1 MKTTEGSVVTTESP
15 TLVVA
20 SAWNERISGFS
31 TVVGKS
37 PEVITEALK
46 ALVGEPG
53 PDALAALSD
62 PTAVLDTD
70 LQGVLVSAGPAI
82 PLGIFRKNLPKLRGP
97 QAVLTPSASSEAT
110 SGTTFDA
117 VLPTVPEDNSFLEL
131 LKVGGVLK
139 PAATEVLSA
148 IKAALASRL
157 GVYALPDLI
166 IEKMELFADAQDEPV
181 GEAFFELRKLVIKRS
196 YGDVLSVLGVEGSFV
211 SEKRKTAFLARV
223 DDNLWREVRSFYD
236 QIVAWQN
243 SWMTGVSNPGMAL
256 TMLAMTSAGGRGS
269 VMPPGMMQPPETDGI
284 RDAAESVINNI
295 NKVFAGVGVPI
306 ARALAY
312 DATRIKAVLESP
324 GLPAAL
330 GATNREQMLKMLGVT
345 VGADYVRLERNLA
358 RFVLGVMKLPEVP
371 SGNDEYLY
379 LGALLQLGN
388 AIPWDKLQDVVPTR
402 TSIIGSGR
410 TNGRERGGL

>member
-15 TLVVA
+15 TLVVS
-20 SAWNERISGFS
+20 SAWNDRIGGFA

-62 PTAVLDTD
+62 PTAVLDID

-97 QAVLTPSASSEAT
+97 QVVLTPSASSESAP
-110 SGTTFDA
+110 GTAFDA
-117 VLPTVPEDNSFLEL
+117 VLPVVPEDSSFLEL

-157 GVYALPDLI
+157 GVYSLPDLI
-166 IEKMELFADAQDEPV
+166 VLKMEEFAEAQEEPV
-181 GEAFFELRKLVIKRS
+181 GEAFFELRNLVIKRS
-196 YGDVLSVLGVEGSFV
+196 YGEVLSVLGVEGSFV

-223 DDNLWREVRSFYD
+223 DDNLWREVQSFYD

-243 SWMTGVSNPGMAL
+243 SWMSGASNPGMAL
-256 TMLAMTSAGGRGS
+256 TMLAMASTGGRGS
-269 VMPPGMMQPPETDGI
+269 VMPPGMMQPPETAGI
-284 RDAAESVINNI
+284 RDAAESVINSI
-295 NKVFAGVGVPI
+295 NRVFAGVGIPI

-312 DATRIKAVLESP
+312 DATRIKAVLERP

-330 GATNREQMLKMLGVT
+330 GAANREQMLKMLGVT

-388 AIPWDKLQDVVPTR
+388 AIPWDKLHDVVPTR
-402 TSIIGSGR
+402 ASIGSGR
-410 TNGRERGGL
+410 ANGRERGGL